1 MIQIKVFTSM
11 SAHTYVNILFG
22 GGGGGGGGGGK
33 SLFLGNKGHS
43 LTHHSTHTRQL
54 KQIKISIKSHLILL
68 GGCLGY

>member
-11 SAHTYVNILFG
+11 SAHTYFNVLFW
-22 GGGGGGGGGGK
+22 GGGGGK